1 MPLAIKLAESSE
13 TNRRR
18 GSLAAPAII
27 NVGLMGLGVVGGGVA
42 ATLMEQPSAIA
53 RKIGCPISLKKVLV
67 RDLGK
72 HADANLPSGI
82 LTTNPEEILGDSDIH
97 VVVEVMGGTQ
107 PAAGYMKQALASG
120 KQVVTANKE
129 VMAKHG
135 PDLISLA
142 NRNGVNLLYE
152 ASVGGGIPIVG
163 CLMRDLA
170 ANNIHSIRS
179 IINGTTNYILTRMA
193 RDGADFDQ
201 ALREAQQ
208 RGYAEADP
216 TNDVEGIDAVYKVS
230 ILASL
235 AFHRSVS
242 PDDVYR
248 QGIANLEPQD
258 FRYAHELGYAIKS
271 LAIATLQDGE
281 VKARVYPALLPLDDM
296 LAKVDGVY
304 NAVEVEGDL
313 CGKVLFHGMG
323 AGREPTTSAVMG
335 DVIEASRRLVSRGV
349 VSNER
354 STAPEV
360 SSIMVSS
367 INEPGDS
374 PTNGNE
380 SGLGHNSIGDLICK
394 YYLRLNVADRPGV
407 FAQIARVLGDEEISI
422 ASVLQKDTNKAE
434 QTAEIVITTHP
445 SVESSVQ
452 AALRALT
459 ALDVVRDVSNV
470 LRIEE

>member
-1 MPLAIKLAESSE
+1 MAS
-13 TNRRR
+13 
-18 GSLAAPAII
+18 PAHI

-42 ATLMEQPSAIA
+42 TTLLEQPGAFA
-53 RKIGCPISLKKVLV
+53 RKIGRPISLKKVLV

-72 HADANLPSGI
+72 HAAAKLPSGV
-82 LTTNPEEILGDSDIH
+82 LTTNPEEILDDSDIH

-120 KQVVTANKE
+120 KHVVTANKE

-142 NRNGVNLLYE
+142 NRIGVNLLYE
-152 ASVGGGIPIVG
+152 ASVGGGSPIVG

-170 ANNIHSIRS
+170 ANNVHSIRS

-193 RDGADFDQ
+193 RDGADFSQ

-216 TNDVEGIDAVYKVS
+216 TNDVEGIDAVYKIS

-235 AFHRSVS
+235 AFHHSVS
-242 PDDVYR
+242 PGDVYR

-258 FRYAHELGYAIKS
+258 FRYALELGYAIKS
-271 LAIATLQDGE
+271 LAIATLRDGQI
-281 VKARVYPALLPLDDM
+281 KARVYPAMLPLDHM

-323 AGREPTTSAVMG
+323 AGREPTTSAVLA
-335 DVIEASRRLVSRGV
+335 DVIQVSRSLVSQEG
-349 VSNER
+349 STER
-354 STAPEV
+354 STPRDV
-360 SSIMVSS
+360 SS
-367 INEPGDS
+367 NFDQTEPAPNVD
-374 PTNGNE
+374 E
-380 SGLGHNSIGDLICK
+380 SGPGGNSIDDLICK
-394 YYLRLNVADRPGV
+394 YYLRLNVVDRPGV
-407 FAQIARVLGDEEISI
+407 FAQIGRVLGDGEISI
-422 ASVLQKDTNKAE
+422 ASVLQKDTNQAE

-445 SVESSVQ
+445 SIESSVQ
-452 AALRALT
+452 ASLKVFA